1 MCVNVSVSEELS
13 YVENKKKKEEKR
25 NEVTKEKNNE
35 RINSIIDI
43 LWTYE
48 YDRINVKCECASES
62 CKEKKRVQEKEW
74 KRRCKHA
81 LLLMYYAVNEKDT
94 YLICIYI
101 YMYMCMYMYIY
112 VYICICI
119 YMYI

>member
-43 LWTYE
+43 L
-48 YDRINVKCECASES
+48 
-62 CKEKKRVQEKEW
+62 
-74 KRRCKHA
+74 
-81 LLLMYYAVNEKDT
+81 
-94 YLICIYI
+94 
-101 YMYMCMYMYIY
+101 
-112 VYICICI
+112 
-119 YMYI
+119 